1 MLRERPA
8 RQALLVQSELPVQPA
23 QPVRR
28 VNLDQDS
35 AQLQILLPVMIIW
48 KAIWCF
54 TIIPCSVHG
63 SMILPEHRERLRI
76 MNWCLWQARPVQ
88 LARQELPVL
97 RERQVQQAQ
106 RVLLVLQKRQELPA
120 LQVRMEPPERQ
131 VRKARLVRQVK
142 PARQERTEQRE
153 RQVRK
158 VRKVQKVQRVKPVRP
173 VQPVQPA
180 RLARQVL

>member
-8 RQALLVQSELPVQPA
+8 RQESQALRERPEYREPQERPARREPPGRQALLVQSELPVQPA

-28 VNLDQDS
+28 VNLDRDS

-106 RVLLVLQKRQELPA
+106 RVLLVLQERQVLPVRQEQRELPA

-131 VRKARLVRQVK
+131 VL
-142 PARQERTEQRE
+142 PAQTVSSE
-153 RQVRK
+153 
-158 VRKVQKVQRVKPVRP
+158 
-173 VQPVQPA
+173 
-180 RLARQVL
+180 